1 MTIKYIKVHKLKCDC
16 NNPASIPDT
25 PTLDSFTYEVKQSI
39 SIGSSGNTVTVPSST
54 KVVFRA
60 TDYIEITQ
68 NFELPAGSEME
79 LITHPCPDNIN
90 IKN

>member
-1 MTIKYIKVHKLKCDC
+1 MVIVFIKVHKLKCDC
-16 NNPASIPDT
+16 GNPATIPDT
-25 PTLDSFTYEVKQSI
+25 PSLTLFTYEVEESI
-39 SIGSSGNTVTVPSST
+39 SIGSAGNTVTVDSLT

-79 LITHPCPDNIN
+79 LITHPCPE
-90 IKN
+90 

>member
-1 MTIKYIKVHKLKCDC
+1 MTIDYIKVHKLKCDC
-16 NNPASIPDT
+16 GNQATIPDT
-25 PTLDSFTYEVKQSI
+25 PTLTSFTYEVKESI
-39 SIGSSGNTVTVPSST
+39 SIGSSGSTVIVPNST

-79 LITHPCPDNIN
+79 LITHPCPE
-90 IKN
+90 

>member
-1 MTIKYIKVHKLKCDC
+1 MTIDYIKVHKLKCDC
-16 NNPASIPDT
+16 SDPASIPDNT
-25 PTLDSFTYEVKQSI
+25 TLTAFTYEVKESI
-39 SIGSSGNTVTVPSST
+39 SIGSVGNTVTVPSST

-79 LITHPCPDNIN
+79 LVTHACPE
-90 IKN
+90 